1 MDSTIKDKKSAL
13 IKSIRVIAFVG
24 PAGTGK
30 SQRAQFVAKSNNV
43 DYIIDD
49 GLVISKGRIMTG
61 KSAKSEKNL
70 VRAIRRALFEFPDHR
85 KEVLSFLESHAPCK
99 VMIIATSSAMA
110 LKIIRALT
118 LSQPEKFIKITDVAT
133 EEDIK
138 NARKER
144 LTKGQHVIPVSRAQI
159 RRNFAGKL
167 VGHLRDLFKT
177 VDKEEGERTIVRPPF
192 NFYGEL
198 SIDAQAIID
207 IVKYLTERTAQV
219 HTVQE
224 IKVRPVDESLEITVI
239 VKLTLGK
246 NSFLNIG
253 EKICWKSA
261 RAIRYFTGM
270 DIKQVNVLING
281 VYQE

>member
-1 MDSTIKDKKSAL
+1 MDSTLHKKNQEQG
-13 IKSIRVIAFVG
+13 IQIIAFVG

-30 SQRAQFVAKSNNV
+30 SQRAQFVAKENNV

-49 GLVISKGRIMTG
+49 GLVISRGRIMAG

-70 VRAIRRALFEFPDHR
+70 VRAIRRALFEFSDHR
-85 KEVLSFLESHAPCK
+85 EEVMGFLRQHSPCK

-110 LKIIRALT
+110 NKIVRRLQ
-118 LSQPEKFIKITDVAT
+118 LPRPENFIHISDVASP
-133 EEDIK
+133 EDIK

-144 LTKGQHVIPVSRAQI
+144 RTKGQHVIPVSRAQI

-177 VDKEEGERTIVRPPF
+177 TDREEGERTIVRPPF

-198 SIDAQAIID
+198 SISPQAIID
-207 IVKYLTERTAQV
+207 IIQYLTERTVQV
-219 HTVQE
+219 YKVLD
-224 IKVRPVDESLEITVI
+224 IKVRPADEAVEIVIIVSLTTGEHT
-239 VKLTLGK
+239 
-246 NSFLNIG
+246 FFDIG
-253 EKICWKSA
+253 NKIRWKSA

-270 DIKQVNVLING
+270 DIQKVNILVNG
-281 VYQE
+281 VFIK